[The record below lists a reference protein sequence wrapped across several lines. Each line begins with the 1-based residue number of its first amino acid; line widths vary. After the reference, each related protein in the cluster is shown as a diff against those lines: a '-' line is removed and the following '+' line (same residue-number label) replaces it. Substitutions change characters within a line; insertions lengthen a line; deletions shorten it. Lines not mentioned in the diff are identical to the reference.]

1 MSLQNQPN
9 NHVLVSTMA
18 SFVAVAPRRP
28 ILAVLAILA
37 VLFLGPSPAA
47 ARDALPDLGLTDE
60 EKAFIEAHPVVTFS
74 DSIWEPLAMV
84 ENGKY
89 QGIFHDF
96 YEIVSAMTGLAF
108 KFEAQ
113 GDSRDFGKVLAA
125 LRDKR
130 IDMIDGTGKSA
141 DREKY
146 ALFAGPFLRFPLAI
160 VSRDD
165 VMAGSL
171 LELHGK
177 RVAVASGSTAYEYA
191 RDNHPDLDLLVVEDP
206 AEALL
211 AVSSGQAQAML
222 DNLAVVTFGIR
233 KAGLSNLKVSGLT
246 DFAFDIYTLVRD
258 DMPELASILD
268 KALKAVPVWDKAAIM
283 AKWLPLYASGQAA
296 VRADAAGG
304 AQGLANTTSGPAPA
318 RVTLNRREREYVQG
332 KGSLRYC
339 VDPDWPPIERISET
353 GRYEGMA
360 ADVLALLSERL
371 GVTTRLVPT
380 SSWSQTLE
388 TAEKGGCDFIAA
400 AVETPERRRF
410 LDFTSPYLQ
419 LPLVVATRADH
430 PFVDG
435 PKALMH
441 DRVGVVR
448 GHATAG
454 ILRSRYPSLDVV
466 DMPTES
472 EGLAQ
477 VASGGLGAF
486 VDVLPAV
493 AYRLDKERLTGLK
506 IAGRLEDHL
515 ELSLAVP
522 RGKTEVLS
530 IFQKGVSSLTAG
542 ELDAIF
548 KKWVA
553 VRFEHGFDYTLV
565 WRVAAGAALVI
576 VLIVWWNRKLTR
588 LNRTIRQAQEELSAL
603 LDNSGQGFL
612 SFGID
617 CRVQPRFS
625 HECLDMF
632 GRDPSGEPI
641 QSLLFP
647 GDARASGDFARNVG
661 RILAEDDDFRRS
673 LYLSLMPAAV
683 HLGDRDLEVEYRVS
697 GPGRLMLILTDV
709 TNARRLESEVEKE
722 RGRLANVVAVARDP
736 RDFFQVADA
745 FRDFASGCR
754 TPVASAETPQEA
766 LRRLYRRV
774 HTFKGLFLLFGCRRV
789 SAALHDLES
798 RLSGLNP
805 ARITADALCGVMR
818 LDPVLAELEA
828 DLALLRQTLGDD
840 FFKRRDAV
848 CIGEEAARELEGLA
862 EGLAAAL
869 PAPDPRLHAL
879 LERARTLRY
888 VDMRT
893 LLAVP
898 LGTAVQLAERLGK
911 AVTVPPVS
919 GEAVPVDPDLFGPL
933 ARRMVHLVRNAVAH
947 GIEPPKERLRAGK
960 PEAGTVAV
968 SVAKKDG
975 LLCVKVSDDGAGI
988 DPMAVRDK
996 AAALGIAGKDELA
1009 AMDDGQVVRLV
1020 LAQGLSTAS
1029 GDVEAAGAAGRGVGL
1044 AAVLEAAK
1052 RLGGDMDIESRPGR
1066 GVTFTVRVPLSATE
1080 KGKEQS

>member
-1 MSLQNQPN
+1 MSI
-9 NHVLVSTMA
+9 MA
-18 SFVAVAPRRP
+18 SFVPVAALRRV
-28 ILAVLAILA
+28 LAVLAVLATVFSGSSLA
-37 VLFLGPSPAA
+37 VA
-47 ARDALPDLGLTDE
+47 DTLPELGLTDE
-60 EKAFIEAHPVVTFS
+60 EKAFIEAHPVITFS

-113 GDSRDFGKVLAA
+113 GDSRNFGKVLAA

-130 IDMIDGTGKSA
+130 IDMIDGTGRSA
-141 DREKY
+141 EREKY
-146 ALFAGPFLRFPLAI
+146 ALFAGPYLRFPLAI

-165 VMAGSL
+165 VMAGSI
-171 LELHGK
+171 LELQGK
-177 RVAVASGSTAYEYA
+177 RVAVASGSTAYEYV
-191 RDNHPDLDLLVVEDP
+191 RDNHPDVDLLVVEDP

-222 DNLAVVTFGIR
+222 DNLAVVTYGIR

-268 KALKAVPVWDKAAIM
+268 KALKAIPVWDKAAIM

-296 VRADAAGG
+296 ARADAAGG
-304 AQGLANTTSGPAPA
+304 SAGVAGPAPA
-318 RVTLNRREREYVQG
+318 RVTLNRREREFVQN

-353 GRYEGMA
+353 GRFEGMA

-371 GVTTRLVPT
+371 GVETRLVPT
-380 SSWSQTLE
+380 ASWSQTLE

-410 LDFTSPYLQ
+410 LDFTSPYLR

-448 GHATAG
+448 SHATAA
-454 ILRSRYPSLDVV
+454 ILRSKYPSLDVV
-466 DMPTES
+466 DMPTEA
-472 EGLAQ
+472 EGLSQ

-493 AYRLDKERLTGLK
+493 AYRIDKERLTGLK

-515 ELSLAVP
+515 DLSLAVP

-530 IFQKGVSSLTAG
+530 IFQKGISSLAAE

-612 SFGID
+612 SFGVD

-625 HECLDMF
+625 HECLDIF
-632 GRDPSGEPI
+632 GRDPAGETI
-641 QSLLFP
+641 QTLLFP
-647 GDARASGDFARNVG
+647 DDARACGDFAKNVG

-673 LYLSLMPAAV
+673 LYLSLMPASV
-683 HLGDRDLEVEYRVS
+683 HLGNRDLEVEYRMS
-697 GPGRLMLILTDV
+697 GPGRLMLVLTDV

-736 RDFFQVADA
+736 RDFFQVADS
-745 FRDFASGCR
+745 FRDFASTCR
-754 TPVASAETPQEA
+754 TPVAPGETPGEA
-766 LRRLYRRV
+766 LRRHYRRV
-774 HTFKGLFLLFGCRRV
+774 HTFKGLFQLFGCRRV

-805 ARITADALCGVMR
+805 EQATAASLGGVMR
-818 LDPVLAELEA
+818 LSPVLAELEA

-869 PAPDPRLHAL
+869 PTPDPRLHAL
-879 LERARTLRY
+879 LERARTLRH
-888 VDMRT
+888 VDMRE

-919 GEAVPVDPDLFGPL
+919 GQAVPVDPDLFGPL

-947 GIEPPKERLRAGK
+947 GIEPPQERLRLGK

-968 SVAKKDG
+968 SVEKKDG
-975 LLCVKVSDDGAGI
+975 LLCLRVSDDGAGI
-988 DPMAVRDK
+988 DPVAVRDK
-996 AAALGIAGKDELA
+996 AAALGIAEKDELA
-1009 AMDDGQVVRLV
+1009 AMDGGQVVRLV
-1020 LAQGLSTAS
+1020 LAQGLSTAD
-1029 GDVEAAGAAGRGVGL
+1029 GDAKAAGAAGRGVGL

-1066 GVTFTVRVPLSATE
+1066 GTTFTVRVPLSATE